1 MSGLSSPG
9 EGILSSGT
17 PGFSW
22 WTSAR
27 LWHLVRSNVRHVPDF
42 LSSWAPSWGHVPRC
56 RECLGQSKGA
66 GGFTGVWKPRGRFKN
81 RLLVLWGRVFMF
93 LTSQCANQFYLLDL
107 FFPCLM
113 NI

>member
-27 LWHLVRSNVRHVPDF
+27 LRHLVRSNVRHVPDF

-56 RECLGQSKGA
+56 RECLGQAWVNQRALVVLPVSGNPEA
-66 GGFTGVWKPRGRFKN
+66 VLRTGYLSCGDVFLCSSPHSAPTSFTFWIYF
-81 RLLVLWGRVFMF
+81 F
-93 LTSQCANQFYLLDL
+93 LA
-107 FFPCLM
+107 
-113 NI
+113 